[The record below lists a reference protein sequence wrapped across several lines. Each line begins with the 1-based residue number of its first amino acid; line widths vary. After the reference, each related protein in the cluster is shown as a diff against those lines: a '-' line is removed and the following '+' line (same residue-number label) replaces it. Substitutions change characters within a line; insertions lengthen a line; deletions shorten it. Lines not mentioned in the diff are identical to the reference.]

1 MRYIPSWIPVVAS
14 LLLLQGALLGAAWLS
29 GGSFDLWGAE
39 PASAAFLT
47 RAITSPVTLLEKSD
61 LVVRGQI
68 TAVTGRWNQA
78 GSEIESVVAVAVRY
92 PIVGVAPR
100 ELTVLAPG
108 GILPSGLELRI
119 SRQPAFAAGEEVILF
134 LRQHSDGAYR
144 VTGGEPGKYAVGQG
158 YAVNAALLSQEPL
171 GDLLEAIRTL
181 AGAGRRLVTLPSMWA
196 AAEPA
201 ETELPVHASA
211 YVYKNRKWA
220 GNEVP
225 FHVNIN
231 SQSAGGANGSADEF
245 RQAIIAAADVWSN
258 VAGADWSLVYA
269 GETAHTDVGYDQSN
283 DIVFVDKGMEDENG
297 DYQPL
302 GVAQVWYIGSE
313 IMEADIWVNDG
324 YAWDATGDPDRDEP
338 DLQSLAVHE
347 LGHWISLGHD
357 GSSAAVMYAYLTL
370 GTTKRVLSNTDIEGV
385 EFVYPC
391 TAGQYPCNPVIEP
404 TPTPTAT
411 TTPSPT
417 TTPTLAPTPTPTHT
431 PTPAPPLLVTRLE
444 VGEEEEVVLDG
455 NGYTMTIAVPAG
467 AVVKSITVT
476 IKGCELPAPPPVGQA
491 PVLDCFDMNAA
502 DETGAKSLLIFSTP
516 VTVSVAVDSS
526 LLQAAAAMSEIQLV
540 SFDAASGGWVDGTC
554 REPTAGGTIP
564 PAATTEASFQVCTL
578 SLFTFFTQDT
588 REFVF
593 LPSVSLP

>member
-39 PASAAFLT
+39 PASAAFQT
-47 RAITSPVTLLEKSD
+47 RAITSPVMLLEKSD

-119 SRQPAFAAGEEVILF
+119 SRQPVFVAGEEVVLF

-144 VTGGEPGKYAVGQG
+144 VTGGEPGKYSVGQG
-158 YAVNAALLSQEPL
+158 YAVNASLLSQEPL
-171 GDLLEAIRTL
+171 GDLLEAIRAL
-181 AGAGRRLVTLPSMWA
+181 AGANRRLVTLPSTWA
-196 AAEPA
+196 AAEPPA
-201 ETELPVHASA
+201 TELPVHASD

-220 GNEVP
+220 DNEVP

-231 SQSAGGANGSADEF
+231 SQNAGSANGSADEF

-324 YAWDATGDPDRDEP
+324 YAWDTTGDPDWDEP
-338 DLQSLAVHE
+338 DLQSLTVHE

-370 GTTKRVLSNTDIEGV
+370 GTTKRVLSNTDIDGV

-391 TAGQYPCNPVIEP
+391 AAGQYPCNPVIVP
-404 TPTPTAT
+404 TPTPTT
-411 TTPSPT
+411 TA
-417 TTPTLAPTPTPTHT
+417 TPTPTNTPTPAPTPTPTHT
-431 PTPAPPLLVTRLE
+431 ATPAPPLLVTRLE
-444 VGEEEEVVLDG
+444 VGEVEEVVLDG
-455 NGYTMTIAVPAG
+455 SGYTMTIDVPAG

-476 IKGCELPAPPPVGQA
+476 IKGCELPAPPPFGQA
-491 PVLDCFDMNAA
+491 PVLDCFDMSAA
-502 DETGAKSLLIFSTP
+502 DETGAKSLLTFSTP

-526 LLQAAAAMSEIQLV
+526 LLQVAAAMSDLQLV
-540 SFDAASGGWVDGTC
+540 SFDTASGGWVDGTC
-554 REPTAGGTIP
+554 SEPTAGGTIP